1 MSEWWQSDDLVD
13 LHYRNHWSDLY
24 GYDPLDPDAEP
35 ASDADYADYEDEI
48 AREKYDQR
56 RDK

>member
-13 LHYRNHWSDLY
+13 LRYRDRWSDMY
-24 GYDPLDPDAEP
+24 GYDPLDPDEP
-35 ASDADYADYEDEI
+35 ITDADYEDEVS
-48 AREKYDQR
+48 REKYDQR

>member
-1 MSEWWQSDDLVD
+1 MSEWEQSDDLVD
-13 LHYRNHWSDLY
+13 LHYRDRWSDMY
-24 GYDPLDPDAEP
+24 GYDPLDPDEP
-35 ASDADYADYEDEI
+35 ITDADYEDEV

>member
-1 MSEWWQSDDLVD
+1 MSEWWQSDDLVE
-13 LHYRNHWSDLY
+13 LHYRDRWSDMY
-24 GYDPLDPDAEP
+24 GYDPLDPDEP
-35 ASDADYADYEDEI
+35 ITDADYEDEA